1 MKPITLVV
9 VGRMLVAIACALS
22 ASHLAYEGK
31 PGWGWFLFAATWL
44 GAIVASEKTG
54 DKIEDAS

>member
-9 VGRMLVAIACALS
+9 IGRMLVAIACVIFAGR
-22 ASHLAYEGK
+22 LAFEGK

-54 DKIEDAS
+54 DKIEDAT